1 MTRIIHYAL
10 RAAGGMLMNLSDM
23 FNVKGKTVIVTGG
36 ASGIGLSVVEI
47 LAEHGA
53 RLNIFDRNGALAE
66 WEAARLAGLGYDV
79 RSVPL
84 DVTDRPAVDRAVDET
99 AALYGGIDVLFA
111 NAGIDPGSSVLGPNG
126 KRSVTGALE
135 NYDDA
140 AWDRVIDISLNGVFA
155 TVRAA
160 VRHMKPRR
168 QGRIIIT
175 TSVSSVR
182 AFPIGIAYS
191 TAKAGAAHF
200 MRNAALELARYNIT
214 VNAIA
219 PGPFITNI
227 GGGLVR
233 DPAVQKQMASIIP
246 LGRLGDVEEMKGL
259 ALFLASPA
267 SSFMTGVEIFNDGGL
282 SLGPP
287 ID

>member
-1 MTRIIHYAL
+1 MK
-10 RAAGGMLMNLSDM
+10 LSEM
-23 FNVKGKTVIVTGG
+23 FNVKGKSVIVTGG
-36 ASGIGLSVVEI
+36 ASGIGLSIVEI

-53 RLNIFDRNGALAE
+53 RLSIFDRDGALARQ
-66 WEAARLAGLGYDV
+66 EAARLVEMGLDV
-79 RSVPL
+79 RAVPL
-84 DVTDRPAVDRAVDET
+84 DVTDRPAVDAAIDET
-99 AALYGGIDVLFA
+99 AALHGGIDVLFA
-111 NAGIDPGSSVLGPNG
+111 NAGIDPGRSVLGPDG
-126 KRSVTGALE
+126 QRSVEAALE

-140 AWDRVIDISLNGVFA
+140 SWDRVIDISLNGVFA

-160 VRHMKPRR
+160 VRHMKPKR

-191 TAKAGAAHF
+191 AAKAGAAHF

-233 DPAVQKQMASIIP
+233 DPEVQKHMASMIP

-267 SSFMTGVEIFNDGGL
+267 SSFMTGAEIFNDGGL

>member
-1 MTRIIHYAL
+1 
-10 RAAGGMLMNLSDM
+10 
-23 FNVKGKTVIVTGG
+23 
-36 ASGIGLSVVEI
+36 
-47 LAEHGA
+47 
-53 RLNIFDRNGALAE
+53 
-66 WEAARLAGLGYDV
+66 
-79 RSVPL
+79 
-84 DVTDRPAVDRAVDET
+84 
-99 AALYGGIDVLFA
+99 
-111 NAGIDPGSSVLGPNG
+111 
-126 KRSVTGALE
+126 
-135 NYDDA
+135 
-140 AWDRVIDISLNGVFA
+140 
-155 TVRAA
+155 
-160 VRHMKPRR
+160 MKPQRR
-168 QGRIIIT
+168 GRIIIT
-175 TSVSSVR
+175 TSVSSIR

-191 TAKAGAAHF
+191 AAKAGAAHF

-267 SSFMTGVEIFNDGGL
+267 SSFMTGAEIFNDGGL

>member
-1 MTRIIHYAL
+1 MKLA
-10 RAAGGMLMNLSDM
+10 DM
-23 FNVKGKTVIVTGG
+23 FNVTGKTAIVTGG
-36 ASGIGLSVVEI
+36 ASGIGLAIVEI

-53 RLNIFDRNGALAE
+53 RVNIFDLDGLLAKR
-66 WEAARLAGLGYDV
+66 EAARLTDKGQKV
-79 RSVPL
+79 RAVQI
-84 DVTDRPAVDRAVDET
+84 DVTDRSAVNAAVDEC
-99 AALYGGIDVLFA
+99 AALHGGIDVLFA
-111 NAGIDPGSSVLGPNG
+111 NAGIDPGSSVLGPDG
-126 KRSVTGALE
+126 QRSVEGALE

-140 AWDRVIDISLNGVFA
+140 GWDRVIDISLNGVFA

-191 TAKAGAAHF
+191 AAKAGAAHF

-233 DPAVQKQMASIIP
+233 DPMVQEQMASIIP
-246 LGRLGDVEEMKGL
+246 MGRLGDVEEMKGL
-259 ALFLASPA
+259 ALFLASSA
-267 SSFMTGVEIFNDGGL
+267 SSFMTGAEIFNDGGL

-287 ID
+287 VD